1 MGGPHGGWGG
11 EAGENGSTP
20 ELSRPAYLCQRI
32 RARDEPAGSTQFPR
46 RGRNRGAQR
55 EGALPAPEGDTALS
69 PTHLNPLMA
78 GTVTTRKHVRTHVLS
93 TQPVWARARQHPSP
107 APPTFVPP
115 LATPCL
121 SAGRP
126 APCRDGLVVHMRTL
140 RCTDFGPPTIFPSS
154 STWLSMRNWYLS
166 NTAGLFPPFSGFSGG
181 KVGVHAPLGI
191 YLRCQGNTRTS
202 RLQASF

>member
-1 MGGPHGGWGG
+1 MQKGSDNTLRVQGEGKRRGKHSSGAPVRHRTRPGTRCRLSSSRANSGVDAEWADHTGGGGG

-32 RARDEPAGSTQFPR
+32 RARDEPAGSTEFPR
-46 RGRNRGAQR
+46 RGRSRGAQR
-55 EGALPAPEGDTALS
+55 EGALPAPDGDTALS

-107 APPTFVPP
+107 APPAFVPP
-115 LATPCL
+115 LATPCP

-140 RCTDFGPPTIFPSS
+140 RCTDFGPPTIFP
-154 STWLSMRNWYLS
+154 L
-166 NTAGLFPPFSGFSGG
+166 AQPG
-181 KVGVHAPLGI
+181 
-191 YLRCQGNTRTS
+191 
-202 RLQASF
+202 